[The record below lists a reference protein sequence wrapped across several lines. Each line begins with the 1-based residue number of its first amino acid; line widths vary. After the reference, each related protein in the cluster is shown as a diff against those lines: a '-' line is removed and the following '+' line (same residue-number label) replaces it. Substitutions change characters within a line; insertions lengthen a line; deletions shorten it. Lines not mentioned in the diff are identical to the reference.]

1 MRNKVFYL
9 NFILIIFKGTMCS
22 TELWSLKD
30 KCEYKYMMKGE
41 IYEYSIPVK

>member
-1 MRNKVFYL
+1 
-9 NFILIIFKGTMCS
+9 MCS

-41 IYEYSIPVK
+41 IYEYVIPL